1 MHQIQENVEKHD
13 GGALYRIKI
22 DRSRCI
28 GCLTCVTACVVSH
41 ESQSGDARNRVTID
55 SETKPAPIFYRHCER
70 PECVYTCM
78 TGAMKKNPQTG
89 DVEYDKG
96 QCASCYMCI
105 MVCPYGVLKYDSIWK
120 KEIMKCN
127 MCVHRSKDGAA
138 NPMCVE
144 KCPMQAITLEE
155 VDK

>member
-1 MHQIQENVEKHD
+1 MK
-13 GGALYRIKI
+13 RIKI

-41 ESQSGDARNRVTID
+41 QTESGDARNRVTID
-55 SETKPAPIFYRHCER
+55 TGTKPAPIFCRHCER

-78 TGAMKKNPQTG
+78 TGAMKKNQETG
-89 DVEYDKG
+89 YVEYHKE

-105 MVCPYGVLKYDSIWK
+105 MSCPYGILKYDSIAQ

-127 MCVHRSKDGAA
+127 MCVHRSEDGQA

-144 KCPMQAITLEE
+144 KCPMGAITLEE
-155 VDK
+155 VQA